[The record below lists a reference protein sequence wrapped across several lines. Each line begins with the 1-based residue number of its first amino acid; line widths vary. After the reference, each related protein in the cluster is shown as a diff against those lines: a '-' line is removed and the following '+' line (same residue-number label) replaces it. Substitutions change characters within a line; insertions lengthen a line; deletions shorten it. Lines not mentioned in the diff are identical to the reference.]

1 METFN
6 ISRFNKVMLCQVVN
20 NGKKYAMA
28 AAIGLLAVMVPCVFH
43 LILGD
48 EVPSYPE
55 TIADVLEAFL
65 IIYLTTCGAFIVTD
79 LKDKNSRISSFL
91 IPASKLEKFVSRYVL
106 LLIAL
111 PLAVIIGVVVGDL
124 VQLLLYS
131 LIMGTSSS
139 VMGNFGHM
147 FSYQLSNNFPVAFIV
162 TWLVHS
168 IYLLLG
174 TVFRRHAWIKSNVS
188 LFAILTAL
196 GMIVLLVSKL
206 LLDGLYGEGNYNVL
220 IVDNWWVHTIEY
232 IVILALV
239 AFNYWASFRIYA
251 RMQAVNNKWY
261 NF

>member
-1 METFN
+1 
-6 ISRFNKVMLCQVVN
+6 MLCQIVN
-20 NGKKYAMA
+20 NGKKYSMA
-28 AAIGLLAVMVPCVFH
+28 AAVGLLAVMVPCVYH

-48 EVPSYPE
+48 ETPTYTE
-55 TIADVLEAFL
+55 TIGDVLEPLL
-65 IIYLTTCGAFIVTD
+65 IIYLTTCGAFIVSD
-79 LKDKNSRISSFL
+79 MKDKNSRISSFL

-124 VQLLLYS
+124 VQLLLYTI
-131 LIMGTSSS
+131 IMGTSSS
-139 VMGNFGHM
+139 VMGNFGHL
-147 FSYQLSNNFPVAFIV
+147 FSYQLNNNFPVAFIV
-162 TWLVHS
+162 TWLGHS

-196 GMIVLLVSKL
+196 GVIVLFVSKL

-220 IVDNWWVHTIEY
+220 IVDNWWVTTIEY
-232 IVILALV
+232 IVIFAFI

-251 RMQAVNNKWY
+251 RMQAINNKWH